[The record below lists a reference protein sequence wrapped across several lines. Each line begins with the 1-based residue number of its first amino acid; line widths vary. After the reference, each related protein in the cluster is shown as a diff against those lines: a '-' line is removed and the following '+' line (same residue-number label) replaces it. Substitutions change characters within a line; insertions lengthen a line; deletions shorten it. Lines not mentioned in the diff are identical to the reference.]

1 MRYVPMALTTR
12 LIIGRWP
19 QRGKGRP
26 SIHARTGQ
34 ARGEVSDCSLF
45 PVTCCQYARMLFKH
59 PTAVITA
66 FAILVMIGISPA
78 QGVERV
84 VIDQDGSGPGGSNI
98 RSMMTLIQSP
108 EVRVEGIAMVTGNAW
123 MHAETQHT
131 LRMLEYLGRRDIPV
145 YEGAV
150 HPLVRSKA
158 ETLANQAFYG
168 QLAWLGAWG
177 GDGSDPSAYPD
188 DPNAAPDMIEGTPET
203 APARQ
208 AAARFLIDAVHAH
221 PGEVTVYAAG
231 PLTNLAIAQR
241 LDPSFADTAKQ
252 LVFMGGSISPVTDD
266 PEFTTTPNHE
276 FNVWFDPEA
285 AHAVL
290 TADWQK
296 IIVTPIDIS
305 LQSRYTDAMHDKI
318 TRADTPAAHYLAAF
332 DTERYYMWDEIAAL
346 GWLHPELV
354 TDARNLYLDADMSH
368 GPSYGNT
375 LAWTEDTKPEHHGP
389 LATVQMTLDRDAF
402 DKRFIELMRAPTPSS
417 KNPLA
422 NDGTPVAGD

>member
-1 MRYVPMALTTR
+1 MLLRPA
-12 LIIGRWP
+12 IG
-19 QRGKGRP
+19 
-26 SIHARTGQ
+26 
-34 ARGEVSDCSLF
+34 
-45 PVTCCQYARMLFKH
+45 
-59 PTAVITA
+59 VIA
-66 FAILVMIGISPA
+66 AIAILVTIGTSPA

-98 RSMMTLIQSP
+98 RSMMILIQSP
-108 EVRVEGIAMVTGNAW
+108 AVRVEGIAMVTGNAW

-158 ETLANQAFYG
+158 ETLARQAFYG
-168 QLAWLGAWG
+168 QIAWLGAWG
-177 GDGSDPSAYPD
+177 GDGSDPAAYPD
-188 DPNAAPDMIEGTPET
+188 DPNAVPDMIEGRPDI
-203 APARQ
+203 APARK
-208 AAARFLIDAVHAH
+208 AAARFLIEAVHAH

-241 LDPSFADTAKQ
+241 LDPSFARTAKQ

-285 AHAVL
+285 AHVVL
-290 TADWQK
+290 TADWRK
-296 IIVTPIDIS
+296 MTVTPVDIS
-305 LQSRYTDAMHDKI
+305 LQSRYTKAMHDKI
-318 TRADTPAAHYLAAF
+318 TPAETPAANYLAAF

-346 GWLHPELV
+346 AWLYPDLV
-354 TDARNLYLDADMSH
+354 TDSRTLYLDADLSH

-375 LAWTEDTKPEHHGP
+375 LAWTEDTKPEYHGRP
-389 LATVQMTLDRDAF
+389 ATVQMRLDREAF
-402 DKRFIELMRAPTPSS
+402 DKRFIRLMRAPTPFSR
-417 KNPLA
+417 NPLD
-422 NDGTPVAGD
+422 NDATSVVH